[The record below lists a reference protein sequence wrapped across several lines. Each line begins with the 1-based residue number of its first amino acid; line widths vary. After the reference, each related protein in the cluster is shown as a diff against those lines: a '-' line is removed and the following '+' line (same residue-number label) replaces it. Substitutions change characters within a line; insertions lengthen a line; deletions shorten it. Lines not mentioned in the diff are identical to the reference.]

1 MEEIRIKAETR
12 TERGKGPARKL
23 RRQGTIP
30 AILYGRDVQ
39 PVALTISSKDWRRLE
54 THARSNAVIKMELT
68 EGGSAQERPVMIKN
82 VQKGP
87 VDQKVLHV
95 DFLQISMERAVQ
107 VEVPIHLVG
116 TAAGVVN
123 GGVVEQHL
131 RTVMIESLPGQIP
144 ERIDVDIS
152 ALEIGDS
159 IHVREISMP
168 GVKLLDP
175 PEVAVVGITPP
186 EAEEKVEAAAPVAE
200 EAAAAAAPAAK
211 EE

>member
-39 PVALTISSKDWRRLE
+39 PVALTISSKDWRRLA

>member
-23 RRQGTIP
+23 RSQGTIP

-87 VDQKVLHV
+87 VDQKVLHI

>member
-12 TERGKGPARKL
+12 TERGKGPARRM

-68 EGGSAQERPVMIKN
+68 EGGAAQERPVMIKN
-82 VQKGP
+82 VQKAP

-107 VEVPIHLVG
+107 VEVPIHLTG
-116 TAAGVVN
+116 AAAGVVK

-144 ERIDVDIS
+144 EKIDVDIS

-159 IHVREISMP
+159 IHIREISLP

-175 PEVAVVGITPP
+175 PDVAVVGITPP
-186 EAEEKVEAAAPVAE
+186 EAEEKVEAAAPAAE
-200 EAAAAAAPAAK
+200 EAAAPAAPAAK